1 MDYKYL
7 AKNHISEQQT
17 IIVRDYFETPLET
30 HGNHLEAVFISTY
43 FSTIE

>member
-30 HGNHLEAVFISTY
+30 HGVCQHSCHPI
-43 FSTIE
+43 